1 MAPTTRNGP
10 RSKLIERR
18 PRDQTSAP
26 RAAAAA
32 AATPTRTLNAAERK
46 RIIEARRLR
55 EAEEKA
61 QKDAASGN
69 RYISQITLK

>member
-18 PRDQTSAP
+18 PRDHTSAP

-32 AATPTRTLNAAERK
+32 AAPRTLNAAERK

-61 QKDAASGN
+61 QKDADVRSKTAAIMAS
-69 RYISQITLK
+69 QP